1 MAAIEKVKIIVV
13 GDSGVGK
20 TSLTH
25 LICQQQPIGNPSWT
39 VGCSVEVKLH
49 EYKEGTPN
57 QRRYFIELWDV
68 GGSQNHKNTRS
79 VFYNPTNGI
88 ILVHDL
94 TNRKSQQNLQKW
106 LEEVLNRDGTS
117 PKSKSFEDFD
127 PEKFV
132 GSTQIPILVVG
143 TKFDLISE
151 VKSNVHRRSATIAE
165 ECGAEEIFLDCRQIR
180 SLAAGSSSSVKLSRF
195 FDKVIERRY
204 YSSREALSPDKRRP
218 PPHTASL
225 NYSKVYHND

>member
-1 MAAIEKVKIIVV
+1 MAAIDKVKIIVV

-20 TSLTH
+20 TSLTQ
-25 LICQQQPIGNPSWT
+25 LICQQQPINNPSWT
-39 VGCSVEVKLH
+39 IGCSVEVKLH
-49 EYKEGTPN
+49 EYKERTPN

-106 LEEVLNRDGTS
+106 LEEVLNKDGTFS
-117 PKSKSFEDFD
+117 RSKSLDDFD
-127 PEKFV
+127 
-132 GSTQIPILVVG
+132 QIPILVVG
-143 TKFDLISE
+143 TKLDLIAE
-151 VKSNVHRRSATIAE
+151 VKSNVHRRSSTIAE
-165 ECGAEEIFLDCRQIR
+165 ECGADEIFLDCRQIR

-195 FDKVIERRY
+195 FDKVIEKRY
-204 YSSREALSPDKRRP
+204 YASREGISPDKRRP
-218 PPHTASL
+218 PLYTSSV
-225 NYSKVYHND
+225 YTKFYHND

>member
-1 MAAIEKVKIIVV
+1 MIYIIMINIFVIA
-13 GDSGVGK
+13 GVGK

-25 LICQQQPIGNPSWT
+25 LICQQQPIGNPAWT
-39 VGCSVEVKLH
+39 IGCSVEVKLH

-57 QRRYFIELWDV
+57 QRRYFVELWDV
-68 GGSQNHKNTRS
+68 GGSQSHKNTRS

-106 LEEVLNRDGTS
+106 LEEVLSKDGTS
-117 PKSKSFEDFD
+117 SRSKFEDFD

-132 GSTQIPILVVG
+132 GSTQIPILVIG
-143 TKFDLISE
+143 TKLDLISE
-151 VKSNVHRRSATIAE
+151 SSFVKSNIHRRSATIAE
-165 ECGAEEIFLDCRQIR
+165 ECGADEIFLDCHQIR

-204 YSSREALSPDKRRP
+204 YSSKEAISPDKRRP
-218 PPHTASL
+218 PLYTSSIYP
-225 NYSKVYHND
+225 KFYHND

>member
-1 MAAIEKVKIIVV
+1 MAAIDKVKIIVV

-25 LICQQQPIGNPSWT
+25 MICHQQTISNPSWT
-39 VGCSVEVKLH
+39 IGCSVEVKLH

-68 GGSQNHKNTRS
+68 GGSQSHKNTRS
-79 VFYNPTNGI
+79 VFYSPTNGI

-106 LEEVLNRDGTS
+106 LQEVLNKDS
-117 PKSKSFEDFD
+117 SHSKVKLFDDFD

-132 GSTQIPILVVG
+132 GSTQIPILAVG
-143 TKFDLISE
+143 TKLDLVSE
-151 VKSNVHRRSATIAE
+151 VRSNLHRRSSSIAE
-165 ECGAEEIFLDCRQIR
+165 ECGAEEMTVDRLNLWLLD
-180 SLAAGSSSSVKLSRF
+180 LVH
-195 FDKVIERRY
+195 
-204 YSSREALSPDKRRP
+204 P
-218 PPHTASL
+218 
-225 NYSKVYHND
+225 